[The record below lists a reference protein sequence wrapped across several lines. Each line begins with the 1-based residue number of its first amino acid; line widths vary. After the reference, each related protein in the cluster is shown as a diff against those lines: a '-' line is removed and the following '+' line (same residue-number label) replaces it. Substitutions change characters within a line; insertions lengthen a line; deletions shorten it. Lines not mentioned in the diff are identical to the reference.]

1 MNEFA
6 HMIVFF
12 DDNIVNNVAIRLGD
26 CQQYSDKIT
35 QQVLSKNGVDIN
47 SPLRLDE
54 ILKLLRQRKNLK
66 VSFYCLKEEENLY
79 IFSVF
84 FNLEGGF
91 SDSRSFFDDINSAF
105 LMCENTGEVIC
116 GTLMK
121 CGKIVSQFKINTSDL
136 QSNLSNAWQQDYN
149 EIFDNSDGLP
159 RISQIV
165 DSLNYMVYNSSKSN
179 IQMHKYLKKHA
190 LFIDQYIL

>member
-1 MNEFA
+1 MNEFV

-12 DDNIVNNVAIRLGD
+12 DENIINNVAIRLGE

-35 QQVLSKNGVDIN
+35 QQILSKNDVDIN
-47 SPLRLDE
+47 NPLRLNE

-66 VSFYCLKEEENLY
+66 VTFYCLKEEENLY
-79 IFSVF
+79 IFSDF

-105 LMCENTGEVIC
+105 LMCENTGQVIC
-116 GTLMK
+116 ATLMK
-121 CGKIVSQFKINTSDL
+121 CGKIVSQFKINTSDW
-136 QSNLSNAWQQDYN
+136 QSSLSNAWQQDYN
-149 EIFDNSDGLP
+149 KIFDNSDGLP

-179 IQMHKYLKKHA
+179 IQMQKYLKKQA
-190 LFIDQYIL
+190 LFTDQYIL